1 MKEKRIYVG
10 KRSSSPIRISF
21 NARITLEAKEQLEKI
36 AKQWHMSQT
45 AVLERV
51 VSYIADAS
59 NIQNEKIK
67 LEYEKK
73 RIEQEYLE
81 TTKKIEQLN
90 LKG

>member
-45 AVLERV
+45 AVFPKESEIGTLL
-51 VSYIADAS
+51 YYS
-59 NIQNEKIK
+59 NVPI
-67 LEYEKK
+67 
-73 RIEQEYLE
+73 
-81 TTKKIEQLN
+81 
-90 LKG
+90 